1 MSTRLLVFLAV
12 AAIGCAGRPAFAQEA
27 CAGDDGDLVAGGS
40 AAKAAA
46 AEDIDASVV
55 EAESAAP
62 AALDA
67 ETAPPDAETPPAPR
81 PSLPHRVYL
90 RAKEELGRYVA
101 DAASI
106 VIAPG
111 KWDSG
116 DWKRAAGATLIL
128 GGLFAADR
136 SIDRAAQ
143 RNRSSFTDHV
153 ASATTSLGGG
163 EGPEISGLLLA
174 AGIVFHDPNTRD
186 MGREAL
192 EAGLFTS
199 LLNNLIVKRAFGRER
214 PNRSNGKTDFDFG
227 SNNSSFPSGHAT
239 EAFSVASVVAMR
251 APGWIIPGLAYAAA
265 TIVAFDRV
273 NDHVHFASDVF
284 AGAVLG
290 TVTGR
295 WLVARHRREEQKGAP
310 KASID
315 IVPIRNGLSARVRF

>member
-1 MSTRLLVFLAV
+1 MVYFLAGMAV
-12 AAIGCAGRPAFAQEA
+12 GAFDRPARAQTSCPAPE
-27 CAGDDGDLVAGGS
+27 DS
-40 AAKAAA
+40 AELAP
-46 AEDIDASVV
+46 DTPDAPGPDTPEPAP
-55 EAESAAP
+55 EAEP
-62 AALDA
+62 
-67 ETAPPDAETPPAPR
+67 PPAPR
-81 PSLPHRVYL
+81 PSLPRRVYL

-101 DAASI
+101 DAAG
-106 VIAPG
+106 IAVAPA
-111 KWDSG
+111 KWDSS
-116 DWKRAAGATLIL
+116 DWKKAAGATVIL
-128 GGLFAADR
+128 GGLFAADK

-143 RNRSSFTDHV
+143 RNRSRFTDHV
-153 ASATTSLGGG
+153 SSATTSLGGG
-163 EGPEISGLLLA
+163 EGPEISGVLLA

-192 EAGLFTS
+192 DAGLFTS

-251 APGWIIPGLAYAAA
+251 APGWIIPGIAYAAA

-273 NDHVHFASDVF
+273 NEHVHFASDVF

-310 KASID
+310 KASLD
-315 IVPIRNGLSARVRF
+315 IVPIHNGLSARLRF

>member
-1 MSTRLLVFLAV
+1 MLSNDRMGTSILVFLAA
-12 AAIGCAGRPAFAQEA
+12 AAIGGADRPAIAQGA
-27 CAGDDGDLVAGGS
+27 CPGADDEEIVAMAS
-40 AAKAAA
+40 ATQ
-46 AEDIDASVV
+46 EVPPG
-55 EAESAAP
+55 ENAAP
-62 AALDA
+62 DT
-67 ETAPPDAETPPAPR
+67 TAPPNDAPEAGAPPRPR
-81 PSLPHRVYL
+81 PSLPVRVYL

-101 DAASI
+101 DGAGI
-106 VIAPG
+106 VLAPA
-111 KWDSG
+111 KWDSR
-116 DWKRAAGATLIL
+116 DWKTAAGATLIL
-128 GGLFAADR
+128 GGLFAADK

-143 RNRSSFTDHV
+143 RNRSTFTDHV
-153 ASATTSLGGG
+153 SSATTSLGGG

-214 PNRSNGKTDFDFG
+214 PYRSNGKTDFDFG

>member
-1 MSTRLLVFLAV
+1 MLSNDRMGTSLLVFLAA
-12 AAIGCAGRPAFAQEA
+12 AAIGGADRPAIAQEA
-27 CAGDDGDLVAGGS
+27 CPGPDDGQVVVAG
-40 AAKAAA
+40 
-46 AEDIDASVV
+46 
-55 EAESAAP
+55 
-62 AALDA
+62 LDA
-67 ETAPPDAETPPAPR
+67 QATLPPDTSAPPNDAPETETPPKPR
-81 PSLPHRVYL
+81 PSLPVRVFL
-90 RAKEELGRYVA
+90 RAKEEAGRYVA
-101 DAASI
+101 DAAGL
-106 VIAPG
+106 VLAPA

-116 DWKRAAGATLIL
+116 DWKTAAGATLIL
-128 GGLFAADR
+128 GGLFAADE

-143 RNRSSFTDHV
+143 RNRSTFTNHV
-153 ASATTSLGGG
+153 SSATTSLGGG

-174 AGIVFHDPNTRD
+174 VGIVFHDPNTRD

-199 LLNNLIVKRAFGRER
+199 LLNNLVLKRAFGRER
-214 PNRSNGKTDFDFG
+214 PFRSNGETDFDAG
-227 SNNSSFPSGHAT
+227 TRNDSFPSGHAT